1 MYLLSVPVLGIT
13 QIFADQ
19 EYFNLRVECAAQRPH
34 RLRCSSWDQETTEQ
48 LLRYGLTEGTLVI
61 DQQLATKPLI
71 QSLPVG
77 ANYKAVCAVL
87 HRNKYRA
94 L

>member
-61 DQQLATKPLI
+61 DQQLAKEAFDSVLACGCQL
-71 QSLPVG
+71 QSS
-77 ANYKAVCAVL
+77 VCSAT
-87 HRNKYRA
+87 
-94 L
+94 